1 MALRNWKKLKVIFY
15 PDPVLS
21 RSAARVQVF
30 DDELAALAARMLELM
45 RESKGVGLAAPQVG
59 ESLQLFVCNP
69 TGEPGDDLVFVNPA
83 FTELSGGEDR
93 EEGCLSIPGVTVA
106 MRRAV
111 QATMTAAD
119 LQGRPLRAE
128 GAGLMARIW
137 QHEVDHLHGR
147 LIIDR
152 MSSSDE
158 IANRRAIKQLR
169 DDYKPSRR

>member
-1 MALRNWKKLKVIFY
+1 MVARIWKKLKVVYY

-21 RSAARVQVF
+21 RPAARVQTF
-30 DDELAALAARMLELM
+30 NDELAALSARMLELM

-59 ESLQLFVCNP
+59 ESIQLFVCNP

-93 EEGCLSIPGVTVA
+93 EEGCLSIPGVTVS
-106 MRRAV
+106 MRRAIK
-111 QATMTAAD
+111 ATMTACD
-119 LQGRPLRAE
+119 LEGRPLHAE
-128 GAGLMARIW
+128 GTGLMARIW